1 MPFMG
6 LIMTKRKIVNIG
18 VLVHNRSALGVTLLI
33 KEIFEAANYVL
44 GAETYKLD
52 FMSYKKRILKN
63 DIFQMQLQKSKET
76 YDYVIVSPSQGRY
89 ENQLLEWDEEIELLK
104 SLHKNNAVIASSC
117 LGVLLLASTGIL
129 DGKQATTHWAC
140 ESFVKKNFPK
150 VQWDMQKI
158 LCETASVITAGGYLA
173 IVDLTLNIISKSSGK
188 KMTQEIGKL
197 LLADSTREKQSIYAA
212 ELIVNTQEV
221 DQFKVLEKWID
232 LNIHKNISIQ
242 EMADHCGM
250 SLRSFQRKIISSY
263 GHPPKK
269 FLQLKRVQKA
279 RLLLGNSKLS
289 IEDVVSQVGMSDVSS
304 FRKIFLRE
312 FGMSLSEYRRRIF

>member
-1 MPFMG
+1 MP
-6 LIMTKRKIVNIG
+6 KYKSVNIG

-52 FMSYKKRILKN
+52 FISYKKRIVKN
-63 DIFQMQLQKSKET
+63 DIFQIQLQKSKEK

-89 ENQLLEWDEEIELLK
+89 ENQLLEWDKESELLK
-104 SLHKNNAVIASSC
+104 SLHKNNVVIASSC

-129 DGKQATTHWAC
+129 DGKQATTHWSC
-140 ESFVKKNFPK
+140 ESFVKKNFPN
-150 VQWDMQKI
+150 VQWNMQKM
-158 LCETASVITAGGYLA
+158 LCETPSVITAGGYLA
-173 IVDLTLNIISKSSGK
+173 IVDLILNIISRSSGK
-188 KMTQEIGKL
+188 KVTQELGKL
-197 LLADSTREKQSIYAA
+197 LLADSAREKQSVYAA

-221 DQFKVLEKWID
+221 DQFKALERWID

-242 EMADHCGM
+242 EMADRCGM
-250 SLRSFQRKIISSY
+250 SLRSFQRRIISSY
-263 GHPPKK
+263 GHPPKR

-289 IEDVVSQVGMSDVSS
+289 IEDVVSQVGMNDVSS

-312 FGMSLSEYRRRIF
+312 FGMTLSEYRRRIF